1 MVAVLVA
8 VVVAVGFSM
17 ALQFDCST
25 RSHKDWDEI
34 GKSQYRWRN
43 VLAFGPPGAVLYHVL
58 AKRKFDAIDAK
69 RGHRLT
75 VADDVRE
82 VWRRA
87 RRSSE

>member
-1 MVAVLVA
+1 MLGVFVA
-8 VVVAVGFSM
+8 VVVAFGYSM
-17 ALQFDCST
+17 GMQFDCST

-34 GKSQYRWRN
+34 GKSQYLWRN
-43 VLAFGPPGAVLYHVL
+43 VLVFGPPAAVLYHVIV
-58 AKRKFDAIDAK
+58 KRKFDAIDAR

-75 VADDVRE
+75 VADDVRG